1 MEFEWDAGKAKA
13 NQRKHGMDFADA
25 VSVFSDNLAITVAD
39 EGSEEERFIT
49 IGMDA
54 LGRVAVVIYS
64 WRAERIRIISAR
76 KATQHERTQYEGKP

>member
-1 MEFEWDAGKAKA
+1 VEFEWDAGKAKA